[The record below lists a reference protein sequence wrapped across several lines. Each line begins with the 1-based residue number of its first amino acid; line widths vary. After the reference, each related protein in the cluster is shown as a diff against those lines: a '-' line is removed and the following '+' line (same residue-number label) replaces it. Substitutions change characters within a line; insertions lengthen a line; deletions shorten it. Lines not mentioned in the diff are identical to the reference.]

1 MIMWNGLGDYV
12 KWLFQILD
20 DYFNFLKWLFDLYVI
35 ISFDYV
41 VWLYGSLWL
50 FVEIAGAPGVEIAG
64 APGKA
69 PSKVLAPI
77 LDGPF
82 ALAQV
87 GPAPYRTNSPDPAF
101 KCRPARPQYNF
112 QPPPKGGLP
121 GASTVFGSY

>member
-1 MIMWNGLGDYV
+1 MIIWDDYV
-12 KWLFQILD
+12 IWFRWLCEVIISDLD

-101 KCRPARPQYNF
+101 KCQPQYNF
-112 QPPPKGGLP
+112 QATPPTPPPKGGLP
-121 GASTVFGSY
+121 GAY